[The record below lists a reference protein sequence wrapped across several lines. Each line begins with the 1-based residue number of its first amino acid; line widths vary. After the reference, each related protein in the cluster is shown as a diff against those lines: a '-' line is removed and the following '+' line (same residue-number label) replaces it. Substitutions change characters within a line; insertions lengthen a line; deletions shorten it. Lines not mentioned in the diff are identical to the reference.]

1 MKISVIIPV
10 HNYAQY
16 LPETIKNV
24 QDQAGQFEL
33 EIIAVDDGSTDN
45 SLNVLESIAEQKGSR
60 LRVISIAH
68 AGVSAARN
76 AGIKKAD
83 GDAVLFLDAD
93 DLIVPE
99 YLSAQSAM
107 LLNTPSADAV
117 ISNCLIFD
125 RENHQISMWGL
136 CKSDF
141 ALHLCASNIAPIHSF
156 MVRRSLVEDVGLFDE
171 SLLAHEDYEYWLR
184 AAVSE
189 KNFVVNNSALALYRK
204 HSQSLSTNR
213 EIMGDTELEILH
225 RIDKALEKTMA
236 RNGNFPPQGVSAG
249 YIARAASILGK
260 AVALKDV
267 SYEESMKVVRLASIS
282 LCKSL
287 KFYIPEAI
295 KNNDTLKLYLCHLR
309 MHARHFED
317 CGYLADAL
325 SAVLGRFTEIAMLP
339 LDAQVLNSLFEATV
353 IPSSVRE
360 SLARAFLMKYRAMI

>member
-10 HNYAQY
+10 YNYAQY
-16 LPETIKNV
+16 LPETINNV
-24 QDQAGQFEL
+24 EGQTGQFEL
-33 EIIAVDDGSTDN
+33 EVIAVDDGSTDN
-45 SLNVLESIAEQKGSR
+45 SLNVLESMAEQKGSR
-60 LRVISIAH
+60 LRVVSIAH

-93 DLIVPE
+93 DLIVPG

-107 LLNTPSADAV
+107 LLGNPSADAA
-117 ISNCLIFD
+117 ISNCLVFD
-125 RENHQISMWGL
+125 RANHQISMWAL
-136 CKSDF
+136 CKGDF

-156 MVRRSLVEDVGLFDE
+156 MVRRSLVEGVGFFDE
-171 SLLAHEDYEYWLR
+171 SILAHEDYEYWLR

-189 KNFVVNNSALALYRK
+189 KSFVVNNSALALYRK

-225 RIDKALEKTMA
+225 RIDKALEKNIA
-236 RNGNFPPQGVSAG
+236 HNGNFPPQGVSAG
-249 YIARAASILGK
+249 YIARAAAILGK

-267 SYEESMKVVRLASIS
+267 SYEESMKVVRLAAIS

-287 KFYIPEAI
+287 KFTIPEAT
-295 KNNDTLKLYLCHLR
+295 KSNNSVKLYLYHLR

-325 SAVLGRFTEIAMLP
+325 NAVLERFTEIATLP
-339 LDAQVLNSLFEATV
+339 LDGQVLNSLFEATV

-360 SLARAFLMKYRAMI
+360 SLARAFLMKYRSMI